1 MSESTPGDRPE
12 ERRRLTDKIVLAF
25 DLAEQQGD
33 LPVAELLSQAI
44 EVIVT
49 QNAARG
55 HVERRGEVAT
65 MADVHSR
72 LLAMRQKA

>member
-1 MSESTPGDRPE
+1 MSESTPGDKPK
-12 ERRRLTDKIVLAF
+12 ERRRLSDKIVHAF
-25 DLAEQQGD
+25 DVAEQQGD

-55 HVERRGEVAT
+55 HVERRGEIAKMT
-65 MADVHSR
+65 DIHSR

>member
-55 HVERRGEVAT
+55 HVERRGEIAT
-65 MADVHSR
+65 MTAIHSR
-72 LLAMRQKA
+72 LVAMRQKA

>member
-33 LPVAELLSQAI
+33 VPVAELLSQAI

-55 HVERRGEVAT
+55 HVERRGEIAT
-65 MADVHSR
+65 MTDVHSR
-72 LLAMRQKA
+72 LMALRQKA